1 MHSLQTLKQPS
12 PGTWTITTTAI
23 LALVSVIIGW
33 RPLLLTSELA
43 LRDERYTHVL
53 LILPFVAM
61 LIYLDRQLLNG
72 SSSLQ
77 FSWVWFTVYLA
88 LIATVVNARVS
99 SDSDV
104 ELSSAMLALVLSWI
118 VIFLLSYGISATR
131 RFAFPLFLLLGLVP
145 LPLGV
150 LDHLV
155 KWLQGASADAAVALF
170 SVAGVP
176 AMQNGVILTVPGLT
190 IEVAKECSSIRSSSM
205 LLLTSMIL
213 AQIMLKS
220 PWRKAMVV
228 AIAVPVS
235 VAKNGLRI
243 FTIVILGTRV
253 SPIFITGSFHHQ
265 GGIIFFAIAL
275 IMILLLIAALRRR
288 ETHPAAFLPNPEPV
302 SSS

>member
-1 MHSLQTLKQPS
+1 
-12 PGTWTITTTAI
+12 
-23 LALVSVIIGW
+23 
-33 RPLLLTSELA
+33 
-43 LRDERYTHVL
+43 
-53 LILPFVAM
+53 
-61 LIYLDRQLLNG
+61 
-72 SSSLQ
+72 
-77 FSWVWFTVYLA
+77 
-88 LIATVVNARVS
+88 
-99 SDSDV
+99 
-104 ELSSAMLALVLSWI
+104 
-118 VIFLLSYGISATR
+118 
-131 RFAFPLFLLLGLVP
+131 
-145 LPLGV
+145 
-150 LDHLV
+150 
-155 KWLQGASADAAVALF
+155 
-170 SVAGVP
+170 
-176 AMQNGVILTVPGLT
+176 MQNGVILTVPGLT